1 MRSCAG
7 SLWFIYRKARA
18 IYVVDRGFVDFPRL
32 PVWHQAGAFFVT
44 RAKSNMDAQR
54 IYSAP
59 ADRSAGI
66 ICGRTIALDG
76 SIYAWLQILS
86 VTLFEKIPMHRA
98 LGGVENK

>member
-7 SLWFIYRKARA
+7 SLWFIYRKPEPSTSWIAVPSISRA
-18 IYVVDRGFVDFPRL
+18 FLCGTK
-32 PVWHQAGAFFVT
+32 PVAFIVT

-86 VTLFEKIPMHRA
+86 VTLFDKMTMHRA